1 MIVVVAELAPEC
13 KLVTNEAA
21 FTIQV
26 KCRGRTKEGGLIKVH
41 IPEARRME
49 ADSEGQGDE
58 T

>member
-26 KCRGRTKEGGLIKVH
+26 KCRGRTKEG
-41 IPEARRME
+41 
-49 ADSEGQGDE
+49 D
-58 T
+58 